1 MQSGRLGTALHL
13 LHCAHLLHAASEV
26 LLSDHSPAARP
37 APLEP
42 LINVMTEA
50 AGASLAPSRPEEP
63 FSRPPLATPWRQRP
77 LLEPNASE
85 PGSLGRLVAGNGSTD
100 SGSSGHDVRVDNRS
114 RGGDLTIL
122 PGGGAAAELQNC
134 AVVQL
139 VGVLVFEAAVRLLS
153 LNRAAAASAALA
165 SLVAAGAAADPA
177 HAAARWCCAD
187 NLSLPLHLALQ
198 FGHAEPE
205 QPAQKALQRPSD
217 RGGSARRLLSLGA
230 LSREKR
236 K

>member
-42 LINVMTEA
+42 LITMTEA

-85 PGSLGRLVAGNGSTD
+85 PGSLGTLLAGNGSTPTSSSHD
-100 SGSSGHDVRVDNRS
+100 VMIVDRSSGH
-114 RGGDLTIL
+114 LTIL

-230 LSREKR
+230 LSRDKR
-236 K
+236 Q